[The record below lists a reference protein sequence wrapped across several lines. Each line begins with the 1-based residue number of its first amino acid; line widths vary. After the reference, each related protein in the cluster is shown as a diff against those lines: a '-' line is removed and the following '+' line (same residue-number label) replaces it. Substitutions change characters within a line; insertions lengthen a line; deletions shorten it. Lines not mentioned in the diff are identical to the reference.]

1 MKFQKMIRVPMML
14 MGLAAGLLIA
24 KPVRAQQEVEPTFFD
39 APSQASPTTIHA
51 DSSTSPTPA
60 TAPAAANPAVAP
72 ASLTS
77 EDVGASPA
85 SGTVQAAIAVL
96 VIGFGL
102 IAFVGTRKA
111 LRQDWR
117 QRERSLR
124 DSHAA

>member
-24 KPVRAQQEVEPTFFD
+24 RPVRAQQEVEPTFFD
-39 APSQASPTTIHA
+39 APSQASPTINA
-51 DSSTSPTPA
+51 DSSTSPT
-60 TAPAAANPAVAP
+60 PAAANPAVAP

-77 EDVGASPA
+77 QDVGASPA

-96 VIGFGL
+96 MIGFGL

-111 LRQDWR
+111 LREDWR